1 MSEDEKN
8 RLIAWDRE
16 LAAAHQR
23 LRQALRVTRDA
34 LGTGNVASARADLLL
49 YCHGFCAALS
59 GHHASEDAALFP
71 ELSARHPRLAPTI
84 AKLVQ
89 DHEMIAGLLTQFD
102 HALTTSAAPD
112 ELARHLDGL
121 GAIME
126 SHFNYEERQL
136 LNVLAALSFG
146 SRPAW
151 FPWTALT
158 RLPPVPP
165 GRRPRLSQ
173 LGQRGRTCHAGA
185 RARRC
190 GR

>member
-8 RLIAWDRE
+8 RLIAWNRE

-49 YCHGFCAALS
+49 YCHGFCAALK
-59 GHHASEDAALFP
+59 GHHVSEDTALFP
-71 ELSARHPRLAPTI
+71 ELSARYPRLGPTI

-89 DHEMIAGLLTQFD
+89 DHELIAGLLTELDQ
-102 HALTTSAAPD
+102 ALTSSATPD

-121 GAIME
+121 SAIME

-136 LNVLAALSFG
+136 LDVLSTLGLEAD
-146 SRPAW
+146 
-151 FPWTALT
+151 
-158 RLPPVPP
+158 
-165 GRRPRLSQ
+165 PRAF
-173 LGQRGRTCHAGA
+173 LGPL
-185 RARRC
+185 
-190 GR
+190 